1 MKKLLVKVA
10 GKEYEV
16 EVEVLEDTDAS
27 YTTAYRAPVP
37 RPTETFSPAAPAPRP
52 KAAPAPAAGGDAKTV
67 TSPIMGVVIEI
78 PVSEGQTVSEGDTVF
93 VVEAMKMKTNI
104 AATASGKIK
113 SISVKAGD
121 TVEAGQAMLTL
132 E

>member
-27 YTTAYRAPVP
+27 YTTAYRTPVP
-37 RPTETFSPAAPAPRP
+37 RPSETFSPAAPAPRP
-52 KAAPAPAAGGDAKTV
+52 KAAPAAPAASGSKTV

-78 PVSEGQTVSEGDTVF
+78 PVAEGQTVSEGDTVF

-113 SISVKAGD
+113 SIKVNAGD
-121 TVEAGQAMLTL
+121 TVEAGQELLTL